1 VRSQQGDHAR
11 LEELRVLL
19 FGAHRPGQLQAGI
32 TSPFLRRLRP
42 GGPLA
47 GEGERQH
54 AAASSPGTVRVA
66 ANECV
71 KMPARPLAV
80 GIGARAL
87 EEGNLAVVFGV
98 ELA

>member
-1 VRSQQGDHAR
+1 M
-11 LEELRVLL
+11 L
-19 FGAHRPGQLQAGI
+19 P
-32 TSPFLRRLRP
+32 
-42 GGPLA
+42 
-47 GEGERQH
+47 
-54 AAASSPGTVRVA
+54 AAAVQRKRRRSA